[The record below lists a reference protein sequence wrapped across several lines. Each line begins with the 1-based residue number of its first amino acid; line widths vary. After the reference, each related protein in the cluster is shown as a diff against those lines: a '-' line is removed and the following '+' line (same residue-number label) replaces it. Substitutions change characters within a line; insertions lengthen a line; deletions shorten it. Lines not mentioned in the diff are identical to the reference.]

1 MEYILQQNSIS
12 FSFLFTD
19 GSLTVDNVTK
29 VMEMVPADRMTEVWE
44 LLGVPES
51 LVEMISGNL
60 STTKE
65 KTRACVD
72 FFLNCYPYDPSWRD
86 ITSALYLYEEMA
98 AARETKPFHHQN
110 GK

>member
-1 MEYILQQNSIS
+1 
-12 FSFLFTD
+12 
-19 GSLTVDNVTK
+19 
-29 VMEMVPADRMTEVWE
+29 MEMVPADRMTKVWGR
-44 LLGVPES
+44 LGVPKS

-72 FFLNCYPYDPSWRD
+72 FYLNCSPEPSWRR
-86 ITSALYLYEEMA
+86 ITSVLYHFEEMA
-98 AARETKPFHHQN
+98 AAREAKPFYHQN